1 MIVNSHNDWDPLEE
15 IIVGHAH
22 HSRIATDI
30 SARSF
35 SYANFKKEDVEKL
48 EGTYPQWVIDE
59 ANEDADGLA
68 KALEDLGVIVH
79 RPKVIDWDKVNYD
92 IGQGWNTKG
101 WYSWCPRDLILPLGD
116 MLIETPTPV
125 RARYFETRLYED
137 IMYEAFEDGAL
148 WFAAP
153 KPKLHDDLYTF
164 EDIENKPT

>member
-35 SYANFKKEDVEKL
+35 SYANFPEEQIKPL

-79 RPKVIDWDKVNYD
+79 RPKIIDWDNVNYD

-101 WYSWCPRDLILPLGD
+101 WYSWCP
-116 MLIETPTPV
+116 
-125 RARYFETRLYED
+125 
-137 IMYEAFEDGAL
+137 
-148 WFAAP
+148 
-153 KPKLHDDLYTF
+153 
-164 EDIENKPT
+164 